1 MPWTQTVFVERKR
14 RLWAQA
20 AQHARSQALLPL
32 KHTHGQQYRLQT
44 EEQPAKAQ
52 QARRRLHKHKPVHCC
67 TWCCT
72 PVWSRRCARF
82 GICAGACLW
91 LRLRL
96 LTAADTVINGALRG
110 IGQVMF
116 ANSPLAGLVIML
128 ALCIATGWHYTLL
141 GTVGKTA
148 VHSTLARLCCSHH
161 YNDTATTTTFTP
173 TTTGVLA
180 GTSLATA
187 LGLARPARVNG
198 LYGFNAVLVG
208 QAAATFMV
216 LEPAE
221 GSATTTAH
229 MLWTAV
235 VLVALFAGL
244 STVVNEALASLLV
257 PQYKVPPFTLA
268 FNIATLLLLAAVGV
282 TPSDRMQLASFLAPP
297 VPSGAVLQQGYGRD
311 PTAVASETVFA
322 SLSTF
327 VGIVFR
333 GVAQVYLCSS
343 ANAGAVVA
351 LGIALWSPIAAVF
364 AVLGSAI
371 GTLTAVAIGAPAAGI
386 EFGALLTPII

>member
-1 MPWTQTVFVERKR
+1 
-14 RLWAQA
+14 
-20 AQHARSQALLPL
+20 
-32 KHTHGQQYRLQT
+32 
-44 EEQPAKAQ
+44 
-52 QARRRLHKHKPVHCC
+52 
-67 TWCCT
+67 
-72 PVWSRRCARF
+72 
-82 GICAGACLW
+82 
-91 LRLRL
+91 
-96 LTAADTVINGALRG
+96 
-110 IGQVMF
+110 
-116 ANSPLAGLVIML
+116 
-128 ALCIATGWHYTLL
+128 
-141 GTVGKTA
+141 
-148 VHSTLARLCCSHH
+148 
-161 YNDTATTTTFTP
+161 
-173 TTTGVLA
+173 
-180 GTSLATA
+180 
-187 LGLARPARVNG
+187 
-198 LYGFNAVLVG
+198 
-208 QAAATFMV
+208 MV

-244 STVVNEALASLLV
+244 STIINEALASPLV

-386 EFGALLTPII
+386 EFGALLAPII